1 MASGNVMGVRIKEVR
16 KKRKM
21 TQADVAE
28 ALGISRSV
36 VACWETGVS
45 EPNAEELRKL
55 RDLFNVSSDYLCGFV
70 DEHTTYNIPESYDID
85 FNRLNSLGKNVMCV
99 IFDALAECR
108 LFKNERY

>member
-1 MASGNVMGVRIKEVR
+1 MATGIIGVRIKEVR
-16 KKRKM
+16 KRRKM

-36 VACWETGVS
+36 VAGWESNVS

-85 FNRLNSLGKNVMCV
+85 FTKLNSLGKNVMGV
-99 IFDALAECR
+99 IFNALVECK
-108 LFKNERY
+108 LFRNERY

>member
-1 MASGNVMGVRIKEVR
+1 MACGKIIGTRIKEIR

-36 VACWETGVS
+36 VASWETNVS
-45 EPNAEELRKL
+45 EPNAEEMRKL
-55 RDLFNVSSDYLCGFV
+55 RDLFNVSADYLCGLL

-85 FNRLNSLGKNVMCV
+85 FTKLNALGRNVMGV
-99 IFDALAECR
+99 IFNALAECK
-108 LFKNERY
+108 LFRNERY